1 MYEHIGS
8 ISFSGLLY
16 ASSLSVI
23 KLPNTIKLCGKEDNH
38 CFCCNYVAIV
48 LTGLERAGCSCADPA
63 SKLGRCKHAVGLL
76 LWCKNEKN
84 VRYLDAIWEFY
95 VFLSI
100 DISVRYYL
108 NHGKHGLTEMTN
120 QCPVKWH

>member
-1 MYEHIGS
+1 M
-8 ISFSGLLY
+8 
-16 ASSLSVI
+16 
-23 KLPNTIKLCGKEDNH
+23 
-38 CFCCNYVAIV
+38 AIV

-76 LWCKNEKN
+76 LWCKNEN
-84 VRYLDAIWEFY
+84 DAIWEFY

-120 QCPVKWH
+120 QCPVKWHWKLDFIIIIIIIIFFGGGGGGVEGPGTGWQSNW

>member
-1 MYEHIGS
+1 M
-8 ISFSGLLY
+8 
-16 ASSLSVI
+16 
-23 KLPNTIKLCGKEDNH
+23 KNNH
-38 CFCCNYVAIV
+38 CYCCNYVVIV

-84 VRYLDAIWEFY
+84 VRYPKALWEFY
-95 VFLSI
+95 VSLSV

-108 NHGKHGLTEMTN
+108 HGEHNRVLTEMTN
-120 QCPVKWH
+120 QCQAKWLKWY